1 MQESENILKDFEEWF
16 ATVGKSSLKSPSAF
30 DIEHIPRPNGNHYY
44 CLKIDFESNNSIARL
59 TLWEEKSVYLEAID
73 LKNDNN
79 FINENYFFSDLKEL
93 INKVLQFIKQL
104 NDKEQNAQAK

>member
-1 MQESENILKDFEEWF
+1 MN
-16 ATVGKSSLKSPSAF
+16 
-30 DIEHIPRPNGNHYY
+30 IEHILHPNGNHYY
-44 CLKIDFESNNSIARL
+44 CLKIDFESKNSIARL

-73 LKNDNN
+73 LKNAKN
-79 FINENYFFSDLKEL
+79 FINENYFFSDLNEL